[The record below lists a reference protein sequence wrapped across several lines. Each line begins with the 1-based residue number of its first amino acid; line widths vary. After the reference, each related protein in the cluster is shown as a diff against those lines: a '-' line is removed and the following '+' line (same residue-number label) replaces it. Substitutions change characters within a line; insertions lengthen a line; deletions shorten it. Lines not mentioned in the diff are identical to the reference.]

1 MELNWIE
8 KQSKAGKVE
17 GLQVFEHKSGKYK
30 AFKATREALKNR
42 SEQII
47 EEVPE
52 FLSRPGIYVLY
63 RQYTGVRSK
72 KTETG
77 VYVDKAE
84 HKLSARVKFSG
95 VVEVMMHQAS
105 QTADEI
111 GYNKDG
117 SVKHSQ
123 LWEHSICVIRAD
135 GRQFTK
141 NELLAVQAMLMIQIK
156 KLSKEHKEFRIVSLN
171 RVSSE
176 ISRLAA

>member
-1 MELNWIE
+1 MNWIE

-63 RQYTGVRSK
+63 GQSTGVRSK

-77 VYVDKAE
+77 VYVDKAG

-95 VVEVMMHQAS
+95 VVEVTMHQAS

-111 GYNKDG
+111 RHTKAG
-117 SVKHSQ
+117 
-123 LWEHSICVIRAD
+123 WEHSICVIRAD